1 MLKVVTFGEIMLR
14 LAPEGYERFV
24 QSEKFTAIYGGGEV
38 NVAISL
44 LEYDIPAA
52 FVTKLPDNP
61 IGQSAINSLRKFGV
75 DTKHIIRGGERIGL
89 YYIEKGMAQRPPR
102 IVYDRKHSSIA
113 EAEPQEFEWKTIF
126 QEADWFHIS
135 GITPAISANGRTM
148 ALESMKMAKQMGL
161 TVSFDSNYRSNLWTL
176 AEARECM
183 CELVKYADVY
193 IGGPMDADKMF
204 DITARS
210 EYIVDGQYT
219 RESYIDICQQL
230 VGKYG
235 FKSVAMTMRG
245 SISAS
250 DNTWSAMLYTDE
262 QAYFAKEYRMHIVD
276 RVGGGDSFASGLLY
290 GLIKKLG
297 GQQTIEFAT
306 AASCLKHSIE
316 GDVNRVTVAEVQRL
330 MQGDGSGRL
339 DW

>member
-1 MLKVVTFGEIMLR
+1 MKVVTFGEIMLR
-14 LAPEGYERFV
+14 LTPEGYERFT
-24 QSEKFTAIYGGGEV
+24 QSERFTAVYGGGEV

-44 LEYDIPAA
+44 LEYGIPAA

-75 DTKHIIRGGERIGL
+75 DTSKIVRGGERIGM

-113 EAEPQEFEWKTIF
+113 EAEPGEFDWPSIF
-126 QEADWFHIS
+126 QGASWFHIS
-135 GITPAISANGRTM
+135 GITPAISANGCRL
-148 ALESMKMAKQMGL
+148 ALDSMKAAKAQGL
-161 TVSFDSNYRSNLWTL
+161 TVSFDSNYRSNLWSIQ
-176 AEARECM
+176 EARECITD
-183 CELVKYADVY
+183 LVRYADVY

-210 EYIVDGQYT
+210 EYIIDGQHTPCAYL
-219 RESYIDICQQL
+219 DICEQL
-230 VGKYG
+230 AEKFG
-235 FKSVAMTMRG
+235 FKQIAMTMRG

-250 DNTWSAMLYTDE
+250 DNTWRAMLYSDGR
-262 QAYFAKEYRMHIVD
+262 AYFSQEYRMHIVD

-290 GLIKKLG
+290 GLINKLDN
-297 GQQTIEFAT
+297 QETIEFAT

-316 GDVNRVTVAEVQRL
+316 GDVNRVTVDEVRRL

-339 DW
+339 EW

>member
-1 MLKVVTFGEIMLR
+1 MKVVTFGEIMLR

-75 DTKHIIRGGERIGL
+75 ETKHIIRGGERIGL
-89 YYIEKGMAQRPPR
+89 YYVEKGMAQRPPR

-113 EAEPQEFEWKTIF
+113 EAQPHEFDWETIF
-126 QEADWFHIS
+126 QDAHWFHIS
-135 GITPAISANGRTM
+135 GITPAISENGRIM
-148 ALESMKMAKQMGL
+148 ALESMRTARQMGL
-161 TVSFDSNYRSNLWTL
+161 TVSFDSNYRSNLWSL
-176 AEARECM
+176 EEARACM
-183 CELVKYADVY
+183 RDLVEYVDVY

-204 DITARS
+204 DITAS
-210 EYIVDGQYT
+210 VGYVSDGHYSH
-219 RESYIDICQQL
+219 EAYIDICQQL
-230 VGKYG
+230 NARYG

-250 DNTWSAMLYTDE
+250 DNTWSAMLYTDG
-262 QAYFAKEYRMHIVD
+262 QAYFSKEYRMHIVD

-290 GLIKKLG
+290 GLINNLG
-297 GQQTIEFAT
+297 SQQTIEFAT